1 MLKITTKEKGNKT
14 ASECMW
20 FHEGQKYTT
29 NMTFVSKKCSVHTQI
44 QQIEEN
50 LNKHWFWRAKRWIY

>member
-44 QQIEEN
+44 QQLEEN
-50 LNKHWFWRAKRWIY
+50 LNTHWF